1 MKTIEEL
8 IKFVGDKMRTFT
20 IDHIK
25 LVAAA
30 LDYPYQPNEYGR
42 ILLKLEQAGIVT
54 GTKEYEKPRFAGT
67 QSRNIP
73 RQLWRAV
80 K

>member
-8 IKFVGDKMRTFT
+8 IKFVGEHMRTFT

-30 LDYPYQPNEYGR
+30 LEFPYPPNEYGR
-42 ILLKLEQAGIVT
+42 TLLKLEQVGVVV
-54 GTKEYEKPRFAGT
+54 GTKEYEKPRFGET
-67 QSRNIP
+67 KSRNIP
-73 RQLWRAV
+73 RQIWRAV
-80 K
+80 N

>member
-30 LDYPYQPNEYGR
+30 LDYPYEPNEYGR
-42 ILLKLEQAGIVT
+42 TLLKLEQAGAVI
-54 GTKEYEKPRFAGT
+54 GTKEYEKPRFAAT

-73 RQLWRAV
+73 RQVWRAV